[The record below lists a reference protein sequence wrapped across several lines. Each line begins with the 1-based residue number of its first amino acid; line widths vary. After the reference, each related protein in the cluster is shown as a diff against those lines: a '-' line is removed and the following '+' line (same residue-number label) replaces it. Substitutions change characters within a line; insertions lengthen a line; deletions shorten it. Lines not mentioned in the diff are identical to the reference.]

1 MSWNSNST
9 HLLCGELNQTRQQN
23 ELTHKLICYRLPVS
37 QTVNQA
43 LNQ

>member
-1 MSWNSNST
+1 MSLNSNST
-9 HLLCGELNQTRQQN
+9 HQLRSELNQTRQQN
-23 ELTHKLICYRLPVS
+23 ELIHKLICYRLLIN